1 MKNHELHVT
10 SNFAV
15 ASTKI
20 SGTQG
25 ASVILKLRL
34 KASNHENLTGKKNI
48 MDVCFS

>member
-1 MKNHELHVT
+1 MT

-20 SGTQG
+20 SDTQG

-34 KASNHENLTGKKNI
+34 KASNHENLEEKNNI
-48 MDVCFS
+48 MDICFSL